1 MASPARDYYEEA
13 VIYALEVVEGDRVAC
28 QWIKLACQR
37 FIDDLTASK
46 SGDFPYF
53 LDVKAAE
60 KAAAFIE
67 TLPLTKVKGKFPR
80 GQRPK
85 IILEP
90 WQIFAVVNIFGWKHH
105 DTGARR
111 YREALLFLPRKNGK
125 ALDVDTPI
133 PTPDGWSTMGDLNV
147 GDRIFDQ
154 RGRISRVTAT
164 TGHMAG
170 RPCFEVRFADGTAV
184 VADADHQW
192 FAKPAWTKPRVVTT
206 AEMARRVRCGL
217 GFYWSISVPDPV
229 NLPARDL
236 PVDPWVLGYWLGD
249 GSSRDARITVGNL
262 DFEHVKGEFSRRG
275 VSLRPV
281 PSSPYS
287 YWAHDRRVRSPQSLN
302 TRLRRLGLF
311 GRKHIPD
318 AYLRASI
325 EQRTQLLA
333 GIVDSDGHV
342 TKRGQIEIVSVIPA
356 LADQIIELVRS
367 LGFKCSQSV
376 DRARLNGRDCG
387 PRYRIQFWASDA
399 ENVATIPRKVARLKK
414 KNAKPSRARRLSIVS
429 IEEVESRPVK
439 CIEVDSPDR
448 LYLAGRGWT
457 PTHNSEFSAAIL
469 LVMILIDG
477 EDAAEGYC
485 GGRNEKQAD
494 FIFKAAK
501 RMIKYQP
508 ALAKHFSIEVFED
521 AIAVPATESR
531 IVKLVGDP
539 EDGGDPHIYCCDEY
553 HEHARDSQFDTMK
566 TGMISRHQP
575 LILVTTT
582 AGDNIE
588 GPCHRYVQ
596 EAIKALLG
604 ALERPDLF
612 ALIFTVDDDVDP
624 ASVKALEMANP
635 GYGTLI
641 PARQLQ
647 AEQRAALSSPSKW
660 TKFKT
665 RHLNLWQGTEESYH
679 SVEAWIKK
687 CGQPQDDL
695 RAAVE
700 YAAALYASMRG
711 RRCFVGGDLSG
722 KLDLTALV
730 LVFPEANGGFTV
742 IPRFYLPEE
751 TLRTRYDPDA
761 DVVKWADAGW
771 IVKTEGS
778 MIDMDHV
785 TDDVAQFCRDFDVH
799 EIAYDPAHS
808 VAFVQMLQR
817 KTGGD
822 RLVEWPNV
830 AKFTSDPMKG
840 SEGLMREGKVRHDG
854 NPVMTWMISNVV
866 RRKSTRGDLD
876 YPHKTSTENKID
888 GPVGM
893 YQAYGRMT
901 VAPAEMS
908 LEVMRIN

>member
-28 QWIKLACQR
+28 QWIKLACKR

-85 IILEP
+85 IVLEP

-125 ALDVDTPI
+125 
-133 PTPDGWSTMGDLNV
+133 
-147 GDRIFDQ
+147 
-154 RGRISRVTAT
+154 
-164 TGHMAG
+164 
-170 RPCFEVRFADGTAV
+170 
-184 VADADHQW
+184 
-192 FAKPAWTKPRVVTT
+192 
-206 AEMARRVRCGL
+206 
-217 GFYWSISVPDPV
+217 
-229 NLPARDL
+229 
-236 PVDPWVLGYWLGD
+236 
-249 GSSRDARITVGNL
+249 
-262 DFEHVKGEFSRRG
+262 
-275 VSLRPV
+275 
-281 PSSPYS
+281 
-287 YWAHDRRVRSPQSLN
+287 
-302 TRLRRLGLF
+302 
-311 GRKHIPD
+311 
-318 AYLRASI
+318 
-325 EQRTQLLA
+325 
-333 GIVDSDGHV
+333 
-342 TKRGQIEIVSVIPA
+342 
-356 LADQIIELVRS
+356 
-367 LGFKCSQSV
+367 
-376 DRARLNGRDCG
+376 
-387 PRYRIQFWASDA
+387 
-399 ENVATIPRKVARLKK
+399 
-414 KNAKPSRARRLSIVS
+414 
-429 IEEVESRPVK
+429 
-439 CIEVDSPDR
+439 
-448 LYLAGRGWT
+448 
-457 PTHNSEFSAAIL
+457 SEFSAAIL

-508 ALAKHFSIEVFED
+508 ALAKHFNIEVFED

-604 ALERPDLF
+604 ALDRPDLF

-624 ASVKALEMANP
+624 ASVKAVEMANP

-711 RRCFVGGDLSG
+711 RRCYIGGDLSG

-751 TLRTRYDPDA
+751 TLRQRYDPDA

-785 TDDVAQFCRDFDVH
+785 TDDIAQFCRDFDVH

-876 YPHKTSTENKID
+876 YPHKTSNENKID

-901 VAPAEMS
+901 VAPAET
-908 LEVMRIN
+908 EVFVVGT